1 MCDKENNVKDI
12 EKECL
17 DRICN
22 ANKKPDVR
30 MIVNHFETAFA
41 VYRPGTDKPI
51 CYCTSKDEADFVSVS
66 LKIATDVS
74 MITLIHKAF
83 N

>member
-1 MCDKENNVKDI
+1 MSDNEKNVKDI

-30 MIVNHFETAFA
+30 MIVSFV
-41 VYRPGTDKPI
+41 VYRPESDEPI
-51 CYCTSKDEADFVSVS
+51 CYCTSKEAADFVSHSV
-66 LKIATDVS
+66 KIASDVA
-74 MITLIHKAF
+74 MITFFHKAF

>member
-1 MCDKENNVKDI
+1 MSDNEKNVKDI

-30 MIVNHFETAFA
+30 MIVNHFETSFV
-41 VYRPGTDKPI
+41 VYRPGSDEPI
-51 CYCTSKDEADFVSVS
+51 CYCTSKEAADFVSHSV
-66 LKIATDVS
+66 KIASDVA
-74 MITLIHKAF
+74 MITFIHKAF